1 MDVDINK
8 LILDEGAAET
18 DPLGK
23 LAELPAWS
31 EETAR
36 ALARQEGLTLTD
48 EHWEV
53 IRLLREHYRLHGND
67 LSGPRLLMALEER
80 FGARG
85 GKRRLYELFPGGPIS
100 QGTRLAGLPPP
111 PYSKDPSFGSVE

>member
-8 LILDEGAAET
+8 LILEESGSAN

-23 LAELPAWS
+23 LAELPEWS
-31 EETAR
+31 EAR
-36 ALARQEGLTLTD
+36 ARELAQQEGLTLTD

-53 IRLLREHYRLHGND
+53 IHLLRDHYRLHGND

-85 GKRRLYELFPGGPIS
+85 GKKHLYELFPGGPVS

-111 PYSKDPSFGSVE
+111 PYSQDPSFGSVE